1 MNNLPVHAKLKANKD
16 TFFLPDSNGGV
27 YFRNNSSS
35 FRMDGD
41 GIYDWIEKLM
51 PMFNGNHS
59 LTEIT
64 DGLPLPY
71 QNRVF
76 EIGEILYENGFI
88 RDVSQD
94 APHELNSAL
103 LDRYASQIEFLEAD
117 SHSGALKFETYRA
130 ANVLIIGSGDML
142 TSLVSSLL
150 ESGLPTFHYLVTDRA
165 ETNYDRIHELS
176 ERAYANDDNVLIQEI
191 DITID
196 RPLHE
201 VFEPFDWILYVSQNG
216 DIESLR
222 AIHTIC
228 REFKKNFIPTI
239 CLSRIGL
246 AGPVVTADREEC
258 WESAWHRLHETTLQS
273 ENPPELFSPIAS
285 AMLANVIVFE
295 LFKHVAEGSHR
306 QHNPQFFLLNLETLE
321 GKWHPFIKHLLA
333 TDEIFT
339 IDTVQNL
346 QENLAQRSGQYTST
360 ELFRFFDTL
369 TSKEAGIFHMWDEQD
384 LHQLPLSQC
393 NIQVANP
400 LSDGPTSPLP
410 TITCGGLT
418 HNEARREAGLTGVET
433 YVAEMIHRLIPEH
446 TDIGI
451 GAGETMTEGVYRALQ
466 KHLNNKLYERQSH
479 MLEEITELYLTEIHD
494 KHCRFYYDALSTIH
508 EIPKVGMSE
517 ELLGFPVVW
526 IGINDRWY
534 GAANINITLALR
546 NALQQALLHIQNE
559 EIPYKANMLPES
571 SIVLYS
577 TDPVRVAIQEE
588 EEIPGVQSLQVALQ
602 NLTENNLYPFVFDL
616 AIESFL
622 RDNLDGVYGVLIAK
636 EDDQ

>member
-176 ERAYANDDNVLIQEI
+176 ERANANDDNVLIQEI

-228 REFKKNFIPTI
+228 REFKKNFIPAI

-273 ENPPELFSPIAS
+273 ENPPESFSPIAS

-346 QENLAQRSGQYTST
+346 QENLAHRSGQYTST
-360 ELFRFFDTL
+360 ELFVF
-369 TSKEAGIFHMWDEQD
+369 
-384 LHQLPLSQC
+384 
-393 NIQVANP
+393 
-400 LSDGPTSPLP
+400 
-410 TITCGGLT
+410 
-418 HNEARREAGLTGVET
+418 
-433 YVAEMIHRLIPEH
+433 LI
-446 TDIGI
+446 
-451 GAGETMTEGVYRALQ
+451 R
-466 KHLNNKLYERQSH
+466 
-479 MLEEITELYLTEIHD
+479 
-494 KHCRFYYDALSTIH
+494 
-508 EIPKVGMSE
+508 
-517 ELLGFPVVW
+517 
-526 IGINDRWY
+526 
-534 GAANINITLALR
+534 
-546 NALQQALLHIQNE
+546 
-559 EIPYKANMLPES
+559 
-571 SIVLYS
+571 
-577 TDPVRVAIQEE
+577 
-588 EEIPGVQSLQVALQ
+588 
-602 NLTENNLYPFVFDL
+602 
-616 AIESFL
+616 
-622 RDNLDGVYGVLIAK
+622 
-636 EDDQ
+636 